1 MFCPVCSQILPVT
14 TSKICNTC
22 RAHLEHLSYKGLV
35 DISGLKVHVGFRYRS
50 TIRAMLLR
58 AKVKNEV
65 PALAALI
72 FILKHVLGNQLRTF
86 NDPACLVIPAPSSLW
101 SRVTGRFDVARVM
114 SVTMFPLAANLDGP
128 LPGSFWR
135 RKRAGRNVEIGQKSS
150 QQVTGAIH
158 DFFKKTMNYQVEFN
172 ECIDLQRKVSS
183 ASRILVIDDVLTT
196 GLTMGTLFHQLKTL
210 GAHRIEGL
218 ILAAV
223 EQVFEQRE
231 IAQPIG

>member
-1 MFCPVCSQILPVT
+1 MFCPVCSKIMPVK
-14 TSKICNTC
+14 TSKICDNC
-22 RAHLEHLSYKGLV
+22 SAELEHLSYKGLI
-35 DISGLKVHVGFRYRS
+35 DISGLEVHVGFRYRA
-50 TIRAMLLR
+50 TVRAMLLR

-65 PALAALI
+65 PALAVLI
-72 FILKHVLGNQLRTF
+72 SILGEVLGERLAAF

-101 SRVTGRFDVARVM
+101 SRVMGRFDIARVIAA
-114 SVTMFPLAANLDGP
+114 TLFPLAGSLVGP

-135 RKRAGRNVEIGQKSS
+135 RKRAGRNAEVGETTA
-150 QQVTGAIH
+150 QQLTGAIH
-158 DFFKKTMNYQVEFN
+158 DLFKKTMNYQRESK
-172 ECIDLQRKVSS
+172 EYIDFQRKVSS

-223 EQVFEQRE
+223 DQVFEQVK
-231 IAQPIG
+231 